1 MNALQKL
8 TKREKGMS
16 LIEVMIA
23 MVVLMVGVL
32 AVMSLIAVAI
42 GSNAR
47 NRRDST
53 GTMLAEMVLDQISA
67 IPVGA
72 SPSTVSIS
80 EPYCPT
86 SSSTNSYTIESA
98 GSPSGAGANLSGSN
112 IDFTQSPA
120 TITANYSMM
129 YTVCG
134 PSNDTRTVYDVRWNV
149 QTITAN
155 SNFVTVAA
163 RLRNSG
169 TDPRIFAIPVTLRT
183 VVGNAGN

>member
-1 MNALQKL
+1 MNPLKKL

-16 LIEVMIA
+16 LIELMIA

-80 EPYCPT
+80 DCA
-86 SSSTNSYTIESA
+86 TNSYTIESA

-112 IDFTQSPA
+112 IDFTQGAA

-134 PSNDTRTVYDVRWNV
+134 PSNDTRAVYDVRWNV

-169 TDPRIFAIPVTLRT
+169 TDPRLFAIPVTLRT

>member
-8 TKREKGMS
+8 KKRERGMS
-16 LIEVMIA
+16 LIELMIA

-80 EPYCPT
+80 DCA
-86 SSSTNSYTIESA
+86 TNSYTIESA

-112 IDFTQSPA
+112 IDFTQGAA

-134 PSNDTRTVYDVRWNV
+134 PSNDTRAVYDVRWNV

-169 TDPRIFAIPVTLRT
+169 TDPRLFAIPVTLRT

>member
-1 MNALQKL
+1 MNALQKSK
-8 TKREKGMS
+8 KRERGMS
-16 LIEVMIA
+16 LIELMIA

-80 EPYCPT
+80 DCA
-86 SSSTNSYTIESA
+86 TNSYTIESA

-112 IDFTQSPA
+112 IDFTQGAA

-134 PSNDTRTVYDVRWNV
+134 PSNDTRAVYDVRWNV

-169 TDPRIFAIPVTLRT
+169 TDPRLFAIPVTLRT

>member
-8 TKREKGMS
+8 KKRERGMS
-16 LIEVMIA
+16 LIELMIA

-80 EPYCPT
+80 DCA
-86 SSSTNSYTIESA
+86 TNSYTIESA

-112 IDFTQSPA
+112 IDFTQGAA

-129 YTVCG
+129 YAVCG
-134 PSNDTRTVYDVRWNV
+134 PSNDTRAVYDVRWNV

-169 TDPRIFAIPVTLRT
+169 TDPRLFAIPVTLRT

>member
-16 LIEVMIA
+16 LIELMIA

-72 SPSTVSIS
+72 SPSTVNIS
-80 EPYCPT
+80 DCGA
-86 SSSTNSYTIESA
+86 TNSYTIESA

-112 IDFTQSPA
+112 IDFTQGAA

-163 RLRNSG
+163 RIRNSG
-169 TDPRIFAIPVTLRT
+169 TDPRLFAIPVTLRT

>member
-1 MNALQKL
+1 MNPLKKL

-16 LIEVMIA
+16 LIELMIA

-80 EPYCPT
+80 DCA
-86 SSSTNSYTIESA
+86 TNSYTIESA

-112 IDFTQSPA
+112 IDFTQGAA

-134 PSNDTRTVYDVRWNV
+134 PSNDTRAVYDVRWNV

-169 TDPRIFAIPVTLRT
+169 TDARLFAIPVTLRT

>member
-1 MNALQKL
+1 
-8 TKREKGMS
+8 MS
-16 LIEVMIA
+16 LIELMIA

-80 EPYCPT
+80 DCA
-86 SSSTNSYTIESA
+86 TNSYTIESA

-112 IDFTQSPA
+112 IDFTQGAA

-134 PSNDTRTVYDVRWNV
+134 PSNDTRAVYDVRWNV

-169 TDPRIFAIPVTLRT
+169 TDPRLFAIPVTLRT

>member
-1 MNALQKL
+1 MNPLQGS
-8 TKREKGMS
+8 TKKERGMS
-16 LIEVMIA
+16 LIELMIA

-32 AVMSLIAVAI
+32 AVMLLIVVAI

-47 NRRDST
+47 NKRDST

-67 IPVGA
+67 IPVGS
-72 SPSTVSIS
+72 SPSTVSITD
-80 EPYCPT
+80 CT
-86 SSSTNSYTIESA
+86 ANSYTIQSA
-98 GSPSGAGANLSGSN
+98 GAASGAGANLSGSN
-112 IDFTQSPA
+112 VDFTQDR
-120 TITANYSMM
+120 TLITSNYSML

-134 PSNDTRTVYDVRWNV
+134 PSSDTRAVYDVRWNV
-149 QTITAN
+149 RTITPN

-169 TDPRIFAIPVTLRT
+169 TDPRLFAIPVTLRT

>member
-1 MNALQKL
+1 MNPLQGS
-8 TKREKGMS
+8 TKKERGMS
-16 LIEVMIA
+16 LIELMIA

-32 AVMSLIAVAI
+32 AVMLLIVVAI

-47 NRRDST
+47 NKRDST

-72 SPSTVSIS
+72 SPSTVNITD
-80 EPYCPT
+80 CAA
-86 SSSTNSYTIESA
+86 NSYTVESA
-98 GSPSGAGANLSGSN
+98 GSASGAGANLSGSN
-112 IDFTQSPA
+112 IDFTQDRTS
-120 TITANYSMM
+120 ITTNYSML
-129 YTVCG
+129 YSVCG
-134 PSNDTRTVYDVRWNV
+134 PSSDTRAVYDVRWNV
-149 QTITAN
+149 RTITAN

-169 TDPRIFAIPVTLRT
+169 TDPRLFAIPVTLRT

>member
-8 TKREKGMS
+8 KKRERGMS
-16 LIEVMIA
+16 LIELMIA

-72 SPSTVSIS
+72 SPSTVRIS
-80 EPYCPT
+80 DCA
-86 SSSTNSYTIESA
+86 TNSYTIESA

-112 IDFTQSPA
+112 IDFTQGAA

-134 PSNDTRTVYDVRWNV
+134 PSNDTRAVYDVRWNV

-169 TDPRIFAIPVTLRT
+169 TDPRLFAIPDTLRT
-183 VVGNAGN
+183 VVRNTGN

>member
-1 MNALQKL
+1 MNPPKKL

-16 LIEVMIA
+16 LIELMIA

-80 EPYCPT
+80 DCA
-86 SSSTNSYTIESA
+86 TNSYTIESA

-112 IDFTQSPA
+112 IDFTQGAA

-134 PSNDTRTVYDVRWNV
+134 PSNDTRAVYDVRWNV

-169 TDPRIFAIPVTLRT
+169 TDPRLFAIPVTLRT